1 MYDILRCILNY
12 TFGAQ
17 VEIDSLDQLVGLIR
31 KTRRDQGITQEQLA
45 DFTGLQRIGIVK
57 IESGKTEPKVCT
69 LLKICKMLGLK
80 IEISGAGEE

>member
-1 MYDILRCILNY
+1 M
-12 TFGAQ
+12 
-17 VEIDSLDQLVGLIR
+17 EIDSLDQLVGLIR